1 MGKWTEI
8 QMCEFY
14 YLLWQRKKYFQM
26 LINQQIEA
34 KILLKV
40 IEFSTNVLNIGYK
53 LTNRSKILLNIF
65 QENRYP

>member
-14 YLLWQRKKYFQM
+14 YLLWWRKKYFQM